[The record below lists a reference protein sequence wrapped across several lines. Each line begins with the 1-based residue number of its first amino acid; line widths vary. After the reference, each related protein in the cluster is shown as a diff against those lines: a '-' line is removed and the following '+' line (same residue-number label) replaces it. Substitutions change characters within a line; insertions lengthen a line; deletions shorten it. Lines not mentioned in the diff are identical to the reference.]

1 MPYYS
6 ETVIVRQLRIRRTVL
21 RKMEEEGIIK
31 PFLKDGEKYYNEE
44 QVSDIIFAR
53 NLISC
58 MGVNLPGVVV
68 AIKMRR
74 NFMKAEN
81 QVEQLIE
88 YLRKRLEEKF
98 FEE

>member
-6 ETVIVRQLRIRRTVL
+6 ETLIVRQLRIRRTIL

-31 PFLKDGEKYYNEE
+31 PLLKDGEKYYHEE
-44 QVSDIIFAR
+44 QIPDIIFAR

-74 NFMKAEN
+74 NFMKAEE
-81 QVEQLIE
+81 QVEQLLE
-88 YLRKRLEEKF
+88 YVKKRLEED
-98 FEE
+98 EETF

>member
-1 MPYYS
+1 MSYYR
-6 ETVIVRQLRIRRTVL
+6 ETVIVKQLRIRKTVL

-31 PFLKDGEKYYNEE
+31 PIFKDGEKYYNDE
-44 QVSDIIFAR
+44 QVADIVFAR

-74 NFMKAEN
+74 NFIKAEN

-88 YLRKRLEEKF
+88 YLKRRLEEEF